1 MLITKRQRIYR
12 LLCEILEFREK
23 IRQKS
28 HEIHKSLLEIPKFKY
43 SAKQIVYLF
52 SPDYSFDLLK
62 LAYKLTIS
70 RKSGSKS

>member
-12 LLCEILEFREK
+12 LLCEILEFRKK
-23 IRQKS
+23 ICQKG

-43 SAKQIVYLF
+43 FAKQIVYLF
-52 SPDYSFDLLK
+52 SPDHSFNLLN

-70 RKSGSKS
+70 